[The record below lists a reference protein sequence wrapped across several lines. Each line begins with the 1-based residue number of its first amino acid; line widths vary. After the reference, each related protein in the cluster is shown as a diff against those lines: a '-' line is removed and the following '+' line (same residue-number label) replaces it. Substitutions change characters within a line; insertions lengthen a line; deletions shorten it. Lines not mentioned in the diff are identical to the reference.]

1 MLFEKFA
8 IFVLFLG
15 PLVFFH
21 ELGHFLFARLFGVRV
36 EVFSIGFGPKLFK
49 FRKGFTEYALS
60 LIPLGGYVK
69 MFGDDPLHKDDI
81 PEELRKESFT
91 FQNKWARFWIV
102 MGGPLAN
109 FVLAFVVFMMLL
121 LVGEKSPEIKM
132 GVVAPDSK
140 FYALGVRTGD
150 VLRKVNDK
158 EIYNTTDI
166 MMSSDDMIKSIS
178 LSRKDQNIDI
188 LVNQKPEAFFE
199 EFVNYPPALKVPVVV
214 SREGKWFWV
223 SATTDPK
230 HDLSLD
236 EMAELNLNSLYI
248 WEMKPDTTAN
258 PEYLDLANPTKLEMT
273 SQNKDQFFSQ
283 LREKK
288 NLFSLDLIVK
298 KVNKDSPADKSG
310 VLVGDLAYKFN
321 NQMVYDF
328 EQLRSLTQKSEGEVN
343 LDILRNG
350 QVMNLKLTP
359 ESNTTEGVT
368 KKLIGIYSRAEFKEL
383 KFVEIKPLGF
393 FATIPKALYRTWD
406 TMVKTI
412 ESFKKLIFREVS
424 FKTIGG
430 PLSIGKVASDSFNT
444 SITSFLFLMAVISIN
459 LGVINLFPI
468 PVLDGGHI
476 MFILLEIINRGPI
489 SRRKMEIAQQVGLSL
504 LLMLMVGA
512 LVNDFSRLI

>member
-49 FRKGFTEYALS
+49 IRKGFTEYAVS

-69 MFGDDPLHKDDI
+69 MFGDDPLHKDEI
-81 PEELRKESFT
+81 PQELRKVSFT

-109 FVLAFVVFMMLL
+109 FILAFAVFMMLL

-132 GVVAPDSK
+132 GVVSPDSK

-150 VLRKVNDK
+150 VLSKVNGK

-178 LSRKDQNIDI
+178 LNRKNQSVEVV
-188 LVNQKPEAFFE
+188 VNQKPEAFFE
-199 EFVNYPPALKVPVVV
+199 EFVNYPPALKVPVLV

-223 SATTDPK
+223 SQNENPQ

-236 EMAELNLNSLYI
+236 EMAEMNLSKVYL
-248 WEMKPDTTAN
+248 WEMKPDTAGKPEFLDAAN
-258 PEYLDLANPTKLEMT
+258 PMQLDIKPGTNA
-273 SQNKDQFFSQ
+273 QFFSQ
-283 LREKK
+283 LRSLKD
-288 NLFSLDLIVK
+288 LFSLDLIVK
-298 KVNKDSPADKSG
+298 RINPNSPAEKGG
-310 VLVGDLAYKFN
+310 VQVGDLAYRFN
-321 NQMVYDF
+321 GEVVYDF
-328 EQLRSLTQKSEGEVN
+328 EQLKNMTQKSEGEVS
-343 LDILRNG
+343 LDVLRKNEII
-350 QVMNLKLTP
+350 NLKLTP
-359 ESNTTEGVT
+359 EKTATEGVT
-368 KKLIGIYSRAEFKEL
+368 KKLIGIYSRAEFIAP

-406 TMVKTI
+406 TMVKTV